1 MRKYGWIAVLLV
13 LVLVGGTAY
22 REVSIASDKKR
33 AQETG
38 DAILAALEFETNT
51 ERAVALGEIQSSDIA
66 SMAII
71 GLLQAAA
78 GLSESDNSNTFE
90 ILESLENTGL
100 STAYVQLANFKK
112 LLLEDS
118 GLSAEAR
125 VSELEAMS
133 LSASP
138 YRLFAKEQVAL
149 IELASGNQE
158 EAINRLSE
166 IFEDASASNSL
177 RQRVSQLMT
186 ILGEAPTQSEK

>member
-1 MRKYGWIAVLLV
+1 MLIICSGRLV
-13 LVLVGGTAY
+13 PTG
-22 REVSIASDKKR
+22 AS
-33 AQETG
+33 
-38 DAILAALEFETNT
+38 T